1 MDAEAKEASEV
12 VKVKEE
18 EEDADEGN
26 EAGTGS
32 TVTEVDGQ
40 DSLTE
45 VGAAEGKHAVAVV
58 AEDSTMHTAVEE
70 VATVGCSGEDA
81 MAHTGSEDIVTVDT
95 VGDDVM
101 TVDTGGEDTTTVDT
115 VGEDS
120 LMIDT
125 AQEEDPKDMEEKM
138 EEDPGEEAVESAVSD
153 DVNLVPS
160 ADAAVDIESVNTS
173 PDAEMLQEE
182 DHLVPASED
191 ESRAITLSQDSGEG
205 QSGAITLNQ
214 DSGEGQSGA
223 ITLHQDSGEGQSG
236 PITLNQDSQEEQSG
250 AITLHQDSGEG
261 QTETITLPQE
271 GEASL
276 SEQTEPE
283 TITISLEEATQ
294 IFLQQQGIEG
304 AVQIAPGTYI
314 QVTGDGTLGPAMGG
328 TGDPLQVI
336 ATGNGDLVG
345 YSLHPGT
352 GEEDHGMVTEVGGQF
367 IRIEKSNIDS
377 EDLSSDAHGAM
388 TVVKEEHDVREEA
401 SVVDNQADGHLA
413 QATSQCQII
422 TTPEGQ
428 FTLSQ
433 GHYVRDAD
441 GTVAA
446 GTDGLSSNPQ
456 LVQVGEG
463 QLMAVAQGHAGQ
475 LTTVSDSQLTSQ
487 SAVPFSSHSGTVF
500 TTSGNQIIVSSGGHI
515 SVSSG
520 GQIAVSDGHLSSGNT
535 VQYSLLNTGTPVSE
549 GSLLSGQTSVKLCKT
564 EVKSP
569 PRQPDL
575 NSPIMVGDKTEVVIG
590 GKKCVLMMNPETKQI
605 CAYPLLPPPGKKK
618 RGRPRKPKP
627 GEDGYLPPNLDGS
640 VGFDPG
646 DDSQRDQTSSAAEGL
661 LELSNAG
668 PDGVRRSGRMRKK
681 TRVLD
686 DYDVL
691 EVSGSDDESPQDDY
705 EADPEITIT
714 GMKKRKLAPQI
725 PTIPMAITGLKRG
738 RGRPRRYPPPG
749 QSSTPNS
756 IPAVIIPTANGQTL
770 MMAPIQGIGSLQ
782 ALQNQAKTLQKIE
795 PKPAESTEAA
805 LAISDGTLI
814 TQTPAKLSSNVTPIA
829 LDSSNNS
836 ILDSSNILINPLHDD
851 GGDSDNED
859 IDTIEKPVS
868 VDEEGND
875 GGGQATII
883 QIPENVL
890 SMFVQ
895 KKDPIK
901 IGIKASETD
910 LERLKCPKCDF
921 QGCYPQQYQD
931 HIAQHGDDIHKCKCC
946 NYLTFDK
953 DDLFT
958 HFRDTHPRCI
968 CSICD
973 FMAEHAYIIKRHM
986 MRHNAQGCTCDLCGK
1001 VYKDQ
1006 YILKMHIKM
1015 VHMPAEVLFE
1025 CTVCSKKFTRK
1036 AHLKRHLRIHDPEKP
1051 FKCPHCEYRG
1061 CERSDISKHLLI
1073 HQDPKHVCEVCGKA
1087 FRHVKN
1093 KELHVKRHNGQR
1105 DYKCGVCDF
1114 YGYTFT
1120 DIRKHI
1126 ERKHADIKTL
1136 VCDKCG
1142 SAFKS
1147 EALLRDH
1154 QKDTCEVLMIEQ
1166 ALAIATSSGGTSQ
1179 ATIQIPSTLSVDG
1192 KHITIDGQQI
1202 AVDDGQHI
1210 TIDGQQIAVDGS
1222 QVNITVE
1229 QVMTDDEEDLTLT
1242 EDQVVDGRIAVSEA
1256 QVVDSGQVM
1265 SEVIHIQ
1272 RQEEEM
1278 EESEMESEGIMTMAE

>member
-1 MDAEAKEASEV
+1 MDADSKDSSDDLQVKAEVEDEDKVVEA
-12 VKVKEE
+12 
-18 EEDADEGN
+18 DG
-26 EAGTGS
+26 GS
-32 TVTEVDGQ
+32 SVTEVNIEENPHED
-40 DSLTE
+40 D
-45 VGAAEGKHAVAVV
+45 ADEGKHAVA
-58 AEDSTMHTAVEE
+58 EDATIHTSVEE
-70 VATVGCSGEDA
+70 VAAVESGGDDA
-81 MAHTGSEDIVTVDT
+81 M
-95 VGDDVM
+95 
-101 TVDTGGEDTTTVDT
+101 TVDT

-125 AQEEDPKDMEEKM
+125 AQEEDPQDTEVKM
-138 EEDPGEEAVESAVSD
+138 EEDKGDVESSVGDDINNVPTAGTAVDMEAV
-153 DVNLVPS
+153 NP
-160 ADAAVDIESVNTS
+160 S
-173 PDAEMLQEE
+173 PDAEILEEE
-182 DHLVPASED
+182 DHLVNAD
-191 ESRAITLSQDSGEG
+191 E
-205 QSGAITLNQ
+205 SGAITLNQ
-214 DSGEGQSGA
+214 DSSEGQSGA
-223 ITLHQDSGEGQSG
+223 ITLHQGNG
-236 PITLNQDSQEEQSG
+236 EEQAGS
-250 AITLHQDSGEG
+250 
-261 QTETITLPQE
+261 ITLPQE
-271 GEASL
+271 GTSL
-276 SEQTEPE
+276 SEHTEPE

-314 QVTGDGTLGPAMGG
+314 QVTGDGTLGPAIGG

-345 YSLHPGT
+345 YSLQPGT
-352 GEEDHGMVTEVGGQF
+352 GEEDHEMVTEVGGQF
-367 IRIEKSNIDS
+367 IRIEKASIDNT
-377 EDLSSDAHGAM
+377 DIASDA
-388 TVVKEEHDVREEA
+388 VVKEEPDVQDEA
-401 SVVDNQADGHLA
+401 SVVVNHREGQLG
-413 QATSQCQII
+413 QVSSQIV

-433 GHYVRDAD
+433 GHYVRDSD
-441 GTVAA
+441 GTVTAA
-446 GTDGLSSNPQ
+446 TTDGISTTPQ
-456 LVQVGEG
+456 LVQVAGG
-463 QLMAVAQGHAGQ
+463 QLMAVSHSHTGQ
-475 LTTVSDSQLTSQ
+475 LTNVSDSQLTSQ
-487 SAVPFSSHSGTVF
+487 SAIPFSSHSGTVF
-500 TTSGNQIIVSSGGHI
+500 TTSGNQIIVSSGGQI
-515 SVSSG
+515 PVSSG
-520 GQIAVSDGHLSSGNT
+520 GQIAVSEGHLSSGNT
-535 VQYSLLNTGTPVSE
+535 VQYSLLNTGAPVSE
-549 GSLLSGQTSVKLCKT
+549 GNLPSGQTSVKMTKT

-590 GKKCVLMMNPETKQI
+590 GKKCVLMMNPDTKQI

-627 GEDGYLPPNLDGS
+627 GEEGYQPPSLDGS
-640 VGFDPG
+640 AGLDTG
-646 DDSQRDQTSSAAEGL
+646 NDSQRDQTSSAAEGL

-691 EVSGSDDESPQDDY
+691 EVSGSEDDSPQDDY

-714 GMKKRKLAPQI
+714 GMKKRKITPQT
-725 PTIPMAITGLKRG
+725 PTMPVPIAGMKRG

-749 QSSTPNS
+749 QTSTANS

-770 MMAPIQGIGSLQ
+770 MMAPIQGIGNIQ

-795 PKPAESTEAA
+795 PKPAESREAA
-805 LAISDGTLI
+805 LAISDSSLI
-814 TQTPAKLSSNVTPIA
+814 TSPAKLSSTVTPIA

-836 ILDSSNILINPLHDD
+836 ILDSNNILINPLHDD
-851 GGDSDNED
+851 GAVSDNED
-859 IDTIEKPVS
+859 IDAIEKPVS
-868 VDEEGND
+868 VDEEGNE
-875 GGGQATII
+875 GSGQATII

-890 SMFVQ
+890 NMFVQ

-953 DDLFT
+953 DDLLT

-1229 QVMTDDEEDLTLT
+1229 QVMTDDDEDLTLT
-1242 EDQVVDGRIAVSEA
+1242 EDQVVDGRIAVSES
-1256 QVVDSGQVM
+1256 QVVDSSQVM

>member
-1 MDAEAKEASEV
+1 MDAESKESSDDLR
-12 VKVKEE
+12 VKEE
-18 EEDADEGN
+18 EEDKVVEADEGSN
-26 EAGTGS
+26 
-32 TVTEVDGQ
+32 VTEVNSDENPHEDGG
-40 DSLTE
+40 D
-45 VGAAEGKHAVAVV
+45 EGKHAVADA
-58 AEDSTMHTAVEE
+58 AEDATIHTAVEE
-70 VATVGCSGEDA
+70 VATVDSG
-81 MAHTGSEDIVTVDT
+81 
-95 VGDDVM
+95 GDDAM
-101 TVDTGGEDTTTVDT
+101 TVDTGGDDGMTVDT

-125 AQEEDPKDMEEKM
+125 AQEEDPQDIEVKM
-138 EEDPGEEAVESAVSD
+138 EEDKSEEAVESSVGD
-153 DVNLVPS
+153 DVNNVPT
-160 ADAAVDIESVNTS
+160 ADAAVDMEAVNPS
-173 PDAEMLQEE
+173 HDAEILEEE
-182 DHLVPASED
+182 DNLVPAD
-191 ESRAITLSQDSGEG
+191 EAGAITLNQDSSEG

-214 DSGEGQSGA
+214 ECGEGEPGA
-223 ITLHQDSGEGQSG
+223 ITLHQGDG
-236 PITLNQDSQEEQSG
+236 EEQ
-250 AITLHQDSGEG
+250 AEA
-261 QTETITLPQE
+261 ITLPQE
-271 GEASL
+271 GASL

-314 QVTGDGTLGPAMGG
+314 QVTGDGTLGPAIGG

-345 YSLHPGT
+345 YSLHPGN

-367 IRIEKSNIDS
+367 IRIEKASIDNA
-377 EDLSSDAHGAM
+377 DIANDADGAM
-388 TVVKEEHDVREEA
+388 TVVKEEPDVRDEA
-401 SVVDNQADGHLA
+401 SVVDNHVEGHLG
-413 QATSQCQII
+413 QVSSQIV

-433 GHYVRDAD
+433 GHYVRDSD
-441 GTVAA
+441 RTVTAA
-446 GTDGLSSNPQ
+446 TTDGLSSTPQ
-456 LVQVGEG
+456 LVQVAGG
-463 QLMAVAQGHAGQ
+463 QLMAVSHSHTGQ
-475 LTTVSDSQLTSQ
+475 LTNVSDAQLTSQ
-487 SAVPFSSHSGTVF
+487 SAIPFSTHSGTVF

-515 SVSSG
+515 PVSSV
-520 GQIAVSDGHLSSGNT
+520 GQISVSDGHLSSGNT

-549 GSLLSGQTSVKLCKT
+549 GNLPSGQVSVKMTKT

-575 NSPIMVGDKTEVVIG
+575 NSPILVGDKTEVVIG

-627 GEDGYLPPNLDGS
+627 GEEGYQPPSLDGS
-640 VGFDPG
+640 AGFDPG
-646 DDSQRDQTSSAAEGL
+646 NDSQRDQTSSAAEGL

-668 PDGVRRSGRMRKK
+668 DDLSFMGLRMRK

-691 EVSGSDDESPQDDY
+691 EVSGSEEDSPQDDY

-714 GMKKRKLAPQI
+714 GMKKRKIAPQTPI
-725 PTIPMAITGLKRG
+725 MPVAISGMKRG

-749 QSSTPNS
+749 QTSTANS

-770 MMAPIQGIGSLQ
+770 MMAPIQGIGNIQ

-805 LAISDGTLI
+805 LAISDGSLI
-814 TQTPAKLSSNVTPIA
+814 TTPAKLSSSVTPIA

-836 ILDSSNILINPLHDD
+836 ILDSNNILINPLHDD

-868 VDEEGND
+868 VDEDGNEGSS
-875 GGGQATII
+875 QATII

-890 SMFVQ
+890 NMFVQ

-1256 QVVDSGQVM
+1256 QVIDSGQVM